1 MGLVLRGGAHSFLV
15 WLTSPVPHVD
25 RPTAVFAWILCFYLS
40 WVSPSCSSI
49 IDLHFSADGLWRRLF
64 PPSRHFLLLT
74 YCGHGASQPACGLVL
89 TLTASGHVGFRTF
102 SPLIRGLRIGLTPVL
117 GSSVVLRWLSPALSG
132 TLRFGFEDWLSPGG
146 AWIWSAHVWSI

>member
-1 MGLVLRGGAHSFLV
+1 MSEFSTFGPSTEKSVLNSVKSLPKLALDAI
-15 WLTSPVPHVD
+15 T
-25 RPTAVFAWILCFYLS
+25 T
-40 WVSPSCSSI
+40 
-49 IDLHFSADGLWRRLF
+49 
-64 PPSRHFLLLT
+64 
-74 YCGHGASQPACGLVL
+74 CGLVL